1 MFSYLGQI
9 YKARHLL
16 YHLSLYDLNQK
27 YRRSFLGI
35 LWAILQPLGM
45 ALLLALVLSTV
56 FGMEITEYVPYI
68 FSGLIV
74 WEFVSASAVGGCQ
87 VFRFSQYYIR
97 QCTLP
102 SMVYTLR
109 HSLGGVVNF
118 LLALIGLVAWVVVV
132 MPQNFGMAWLM
143 LIPATVLLF
152 LCLWPLAT
160 ISAYVATWFYDFSQ
174 LIGLVLQALFF
185 VSPVFLKPQVF
196 LESKFGLGFLVHF
209 NPVYH
214 GLELFRAPLLH
225 GSWPSVESITFTL
238 ATCICLWAVASLLV
252 WRGERSLIFHF

>member
-1 MFSYLGQI
+1 MVDYIRQI

-45 ALLLALVLSTV
+45 ALLLALVLGSV
-56 FGMEITEYVPYI
+56 FEMEVSEYVPYI
-68 FSGLIV
+68 FSGLIF
-74 WEFVSASAVGGCQ
+74 WEFVSSSAVGGCQ

-102 SMVYTLR
+102 SMIYTLR
-109 HSLGGVVNF
+109 HSLGGMINF
-118 LLALIGLVAWVVVV
+118 VLALLGLILWVLVA
-132 MPQNFGMAWLM
+132 MPQNFGITWLT
-143 LIPATVLLF
+143 LLPATVLLF
-152 LCLWPLAT
+152 LCLWPMAT
-160 ISAYVATWFYDFSQ
+160 ISAYIATWFYDFSQ
-174 LIGLVLQALFF
+174 LVGLALQALFF

-196 LESKFGLGFLVHF
+196 LESKYGLGFLVHY
-209 NPVYH
+209 NPVFH

-225 GSWPSVESITFTL
+225 GSWPAPESVLFSL
-238 ATCICLWAVASLLV
+238 ATCMALWAIASVMV
-252 WRGERSLIFHF
+252 WRGERTLIFHY